1 MAKIEVGTDVL
12 LPSYLGG
19 AARRGSSSP
28 PYPCPST
35 SSTDHRT
42 RSPSPGQPGRGQQ
55 DRGPARGTRA
65 AQPAGGRSDPAPAVG
80 VQRDPARPAAQARVG
95 PFRVRVEDLRL
106 PANVAAGMNA
116 LRLCAL
122 AYRLRATT
130 DEPEGPIEVTREAD
144 GTWRIHDGRHRY
156 IAAVI
161 AGRPDVLCVERP

>member
-1 MAKIEVGTDVL
+1 
-12 LPSYLGG
+12 
-19 AARRGSSSP
+19 
-28 PYPCPST
+28 
-35 SSTDHRT
+35 
-42 RSPSPGQPGRGQQ
+42 
-55 DRGPARGTRA
+55 
-65 AQPAGGRSDPAPAVG
+65 
-80 VQRDPARPAAQARVG
+80 
-95 PFRVRVEDLRL
+95 
-106 PANVAAGMNA
+106 MNA